1 MKTTISVNDF
11 ISAFALSQY
20 KDNFSRAAL
29 IAIFTDICETEA
41 ETDTEVELDV
51 CAIACE
57 WSEYESIVEYI
68 EDHNLSFEDVNLDPE
83 EAKEELAENDELNSD
98 QIETVV
104 EWLQT
109 KTIVIQLGNGGLV
122 VVDF

>member
-29 IAIFTDICETEA
+29 IAIFTDICEREA
-41 ETDTEVELDV
+41 ETDTETELDV

-57 WSEYESIVEYI
+57 WSEYDSALEYM
-68 EDHNLSFEDVNLDPE
+68 EDHSLSFEDVGLDEE
-83 EAKEELAENDELNSD
+83 EAEEELAENDELNSD
-98 QIETVV
+98 QVETFI

-109 KTIVIQLGNGGLV
+109 QTAVIQLDNGGLV
-122 VVDF
+122 VVDY